1 MTNAGYDAMSVGL
14 PLTIPNAFARNAR
27 WFAGGEA
34 VVDSGTRLTYA
45 GLDALSLRAAS
56 LFAGLGAEPGKPLAL
71 LCPPSAIYLVAWLG
85 AVRLGALPMA
95 LHTRESAA
103 TLAAICRKIRPSI
116 LVYDASMEELAAG
129 ISAHY
134 RELRALVEARS
145 ALPVKPNNTVYAAA
159 SIPNDLHSIEPN
171 APLATPQED
180 DPAVIV
186 LSSGTTSV
194 AKGVVHTHRSLIE
207 NARSNLYVY
216 QGILPSDRSLVP
228 LSTAFIG
235 CYNGWFPFLNAG
247 ACTIFMEHFDLAALP
262 RLVSLE
268 RATHVFL
275 TPTLWR
281 RILNAED
288 AGANFRSVRLI
299 GFAAE
304 PMDAATLN
312 RLREQISPNV
322 VQVYGSTELGAA
334 ATCITAEEM
343 LGERLISVGRPLVNS
358 EIRVVTPGAGPDQYV
373 PCGDVGEV
381 LVSSP
386 SLAAEI
392 WGDPEA
398 TAAAFVSEGDRRW
411 WRSRDLGRLDAGGY
425 LYLEGRRDDMI
436 ISGGINIMPARVE
449 DVLLAHP
456 RVAECAVVG
465 VPSLEWGEEVQAFIV
480 GRDPKLDAAAME
492 LHVRA
497 SELSPYQRPRVYHF
511 VRELPRTSTNKVL
524 RRALRETA
532 LGLRSA
538 KPNTSTIQSTGKI

>member
-1 MTNAGYDAMSVGL
+1 MSVGL

-34 VVDSGTRLTYA
+34 VVDSATRLTYA
-45 GLDALSLRAAS
+45 DLDALSLRAATLLAS
-56 LFAGLGAEPGKPLAL
+56 LGAEPGKPLAL

-103 TLAAICRKIRPSI
+103 TLAAICRKMQPRV
-116 LVYDASMEELAAG
+116 LVYDSSLEELASG
-129 ISAHY
+129 LSAHY
-134 RELRALVEARS
+134 PELGALIEAHS
-145 ALPVKPNNTVYAAA
+145 ALPAKRAGAARPAAA
-159 SIPNDLHSIEPN
+159 IPDDLNGIEPTVR
-171 APLATPQED
+171 LATPRED
-180 DPAVIV
+180 DPAIIV

-194 AKGVVHTHRSLIE
+194 AKGVVHTHRGLIE
-207 NARSNLYVY
+207 NARSNLYMY
-216 QGILPSDRSLVP
+216 QGILSGDRSLVP

-247 ACTIFMEHFDLAALP
+247 ACTIFMEHFDLTEVP
-262 RLVSLE
+262 RLVREE

-288 AGANFRSVRLI
+288 AGTNFRSVRLI

-304 PMDAATLN
+304 PMDAATLK
-312 RLREQISPNV
+312 RLRERISPNV
-322 VQVYGSTELGAA
+322 VQVYGSTEAGAA
-334 ATCITAEEM
+334 ATSITAEEM

-358 EIRVVTPGAGPDQYV
+358 EIRIVVPGGKPDQSV
-373 PCGDVGEV
+373 RCGEVGEV

-392 WGDPEA
+392 CGDPEA
-398 TAAAFVSEGDRRW
+398 TAAAFVIDGERRW
-411 WRSRDLGRLDAGGY
+411 WRSRDLGRMDDGGY

-456 RVAECAVVG
+456 GVAECAVVG
-465 VPSLEWGEEVQAFIV
+465 VPNPQWGEEVQAFIV

-492 LHVRA
+492 VHVRA
-497 SELSPYQRPRVYHF
+497 SELSAYQRPRVYHF

-524 RRALRETA
+524 RRTLRETA
-532 LGLRSA
+532 LGLSSA
-538 KPNTSTIQSTGKI
+538 KTKTNSIQSTGKI

>member
-1 MTNAGYDAMSVGL
+1 MSVGL

-34 VVDSGTRLTYA
+34 VVDSETRLTYA
-45 GLDALSLRAAS
+45 DLDALSLRAAA
-56 LFAGLGAEPGKPLAL
+56 LFASLGAKPGQPLAL

-103 TLAAICRKIRPSI
+103 TLGGICRKMQPGL

-129 ISAHY
+129 VSAHY
-134 RELRALVEARS
+134 RQLGALVEARS
-145 ALPVKPNNTVYAAA
+145 ALPAKSGDTLRASA
-159 SIPNDLHSIEPN
+159 SIPGDLRRVEPK
-171 APLATPQED
+171 ARLATPKED
-180 DPAVIV
+180 DPAMIV
-186 LSSGTTSV
+186 LSSGTTSLP
-194 AKGVVHTHRSLIE
+194 KGVVHTHRSLIE
-207 NARSNLYVY
+207 NARSNLYMY
-216 QGILPSDRSLVP
+216 QGILPGDRSLVP

-235 CYNGWFPFLNAG
+235 CYNGWFPFFNAG

-262 RLVSLE
+262 RLVRDE

-288 AGANFRSVRLI
+288 AGVNFRSVRLI

-304 PMDAATLN
+304 PMDAATLK
-312 RLREQISPNV
+312 RLREQISQNV

-358 EIRVVTPGAGPDQYV
+358 EIRIVTPGGKPDESVAAGE
-373 PCGDVGEV
+373 VGEI
-381 LVSSP
+381 LISSP
-386 SLAAEI
+386 SLAAGI

-398 TAAAFVSEGDRRW
+398 SAAAFVSDGDRRW
-411 WRSRDLGRLDAGGY
+411 WRSRDLGRMDDGGY

-456 RVAECAVVG
+456 GVAECAVVG
-465 VPSLEWGEEVQAFIV
+465 VPSAEWGEEVQAFIV
-480 GRDPKLDAAAME
+480 GRDPKIDAAAME
-492 LHVRA
+492 AHVRS
-497 SELSPYQRPRVYHF
+497 SELSPYQRPRKYYF
-511 VRELPRTSTNKVL
+511 VRDLPRTSTNKVL
-524 RRALRETA
+524 RRTLRETA
-532 LGLRSA
+532 LGLRSGE
-538 KPNTSTIQSTGKI
+538 PETTVTQSTGKL

>member
-1 MTNAGYDAMSVGL
+1 MSVGL

-27 WFAGGEA
+27 WFAGCEA
-34 VVDSGTRLTYA
+34 VVDSNTRLTYA
-45 GLDALSLRAAS
+45 DLDALSLRAAA
-56 LFAGLGAEPGKPLAL
+56 LFVSLGAEPGQPLAL

-103 TLAAICRKIRPSI
+103 TLAGICRKMQPGI
-116 LVYDASMEELAAG
+116 LVYDASMEQLAAG
-129 ISAHY
+129 VSAHY
-134 RELRALVEARS
+134 PQLGVLVKAHS
-145 ALPVKPNNTVYAAA
+145 ALPAQHGDAVRASA
-159 SIPNDLHSIEPN
+159 SIPGDLRGIEPK
-171 APLATPQED
+171 ARLAMPDED
-180 DPAVIV
+180 DPAMIV
-186 LSSGTTSV
+186 LSSGTTSLP
-194 AKGVVHTHRSLIE
+194 KGVVHTHRSLIE
-207 NARSNLYVY
+207 SARSNLYMY
-216 QGILPSDRSLVP
+216 QGILPGDRSLVP

-235 CYNGWFPFLNAG
+235 CYNGWFPFFNAG
-247 ACTIFMEHFDLAALP
+247 ACTIFMEHFDLAAVP
-262 RLVSLE
+262 RLVRDE

-288 AGANFRSVRLI
+288 TGANFRSVRLI

-304 PMDAATLN
+304 PMDAATLK

-322 VQVYGSTELGAA
+322 VQVYGSTEIGAA

-358 EIRVVTPGAGPDQYV
+358 EIRVVTPGGNPDESVTAGK
-373 PCGDVGEV
+373 VGEI
-381 LVSSP
+381 LISSP

-392 WGDPEA
+392 WRDPEA
-398 TAAAFVSEGDRRW
+398 TAAAFVIDGDRRW
-411 WRSRDLGRLDAGGY
+411 WRSRDLGRMDDGGY

-456 RVAECAVVG
+456 GVAECAVVG
-465 VPSLEWGEEVQAFIV
+465 VPSAEWGEEVQAFIV
-480 GRDPKLDAAAME
+480 GRDPNLDVTAME
-492 LHVRA
+492 AHVRS
-497 SELSPYQRPRVYHF
+497 SELSPYQRPRKYYF

-524 RRALRETA
+524 RRTLREAA
-532 LGLRSA
+532 LGLRSGESETTA
-538 KPNTSTIQSTGKI
+538 TQSTGKI

>member
-1 MTNAGYDAMSVGL
+1 MSVGL

-34 VVDSGTRLTYA
+34 VVDSATRLTYA
-45 GLDALSLRAAS
+45 DLDALSLRAATLLAS
-56 LFAGLGAEPGKPLAL
+56 LGAEPGKPLAL

-103 TLAAICRKIRPSI
+103 TLAAICRKMQPRV
-116 LVYDASMEELAAG
+116 LVYDSSLEELASG
-129 ISAHY
+129 LSAHY
-134 RELRALVEARS
+134 PELGALIEAHS
-145 ALPVKPNNTVYAAA
+145 ALPAKRAGAARPAAA
-159 SIPNDLHSIEPN
+159 IPDDLNGIEPTVR
-171 APLATPQED
+171 LATPRED
-180 DPAVIV
+180 DPAIIV

-194 AKGVVHTHRSLIE
+194 AKGVVHTHRGLIE
-207 NARSNLYVY
+207 NARSNLYMY
-216 QGILPSDRSLVP
+216 QGILSGDRSLVP

-247 ACTIFMEHFDLAALP
+247 ACTIFMEHFDLTEVP
-262 RLVSLE
+262 RLVREE

-288 AGANFRSVRLI
+288 AGTNFRSVRLI

-304 PMDAATLN
+304 PMDAATLK
-312 RLREQISPNV
+312 RLRERISPNV
-322 VQVYGSTELGAA
+322 VQVYGSTEAGAA
-334 ATCITAEEM
+334 ATSITAEEM

-358 EIRVVTPGAGPDQYV
+358 EIRIVVPGGKPDQSV
-373 PCGDVGEV
+373 RCSEVGEV

-398 TAAAFVSEGDRRW
+398 TAAAFVIDGERRW
-411 WRSRDLGRLDAGGY
+411 WRSRDLGRMDDGGY

-456 RVAECAVVG
+456 GVAECAVVG
-465 VPSLEWGEEVQAFIV
+465 VPNPQWGEEVQAFIV

-492 LHVRA
+492 VHVRA
-497 SELSPYQRPRVYHF
+497 SELSAYQRPRVYHF

-524 RRALRETA
+524 RRTLRETA
-532 LGLRSA
+532 LGLSSA
-538 KPNTSTIQSTGKI
+538 KTKTNSIQSTGKI